1 MKQKLIN
8 IKDDHYVVVDNS
20 EIKEGDWCLYKNK
33 FGGQFICQAYVYERT
48 LMFDDGS
55 FNRSLGEGITPQK
68 DECKKITHST
78 DPLKIITTED
88 GIHLPDW
95 NEIKPLSP
103 RIVKENVG
111 WLDEKE
117 WEVEFTDGK
126 LKLK

>member
-8 IKDDHYVVVDNS
+8 IKDDHYVVVDDS

-78 DPLKIITTED
+78 QPIETFNWMGNSEKGYDT
-88 GIHLPDW
+88 
-95 NEIKPLSP
+95 IKPLSLQE
-103 RIVKENVG
+103 IKELIG
-111 WLDEKE
+111 YE
-117 WEVEFTDGK
+117 
-126 LKLK
+126 

>member
-8 IKDDHYVVVDNS
+8 IKDDHYVLVDES
-20 EIKEGDWCLYKNK
+20 SPIPGRDIVYS
-33 FGGQFICQAYVYERT
+33 YVTNTIVTFTDPRH
-48 LMFDDGS
+48 FSDG
-55 FNRSLGEGITPQK
+55 TY
-68 DECKKITHST
+68 KKITHST
-78 DPLKIITTED
+78 DPLKTITTED

-103 RIVKENVG
+103 RTVKENVG

-117 WEVEFTDGK
+117 WEVEFTDGI

>member
-78 DPLKIITTED
+78 LPLED
-88 GIHLPDW
+88 VMGLTNKLDAKGWVLIKPIYVH
-95 NEIKPLSP
+95 EIKEL
-103 RIVKENVG
+103 IGEVDV
-111 WLDEKE
+111 EKKA
-117 WEVEFTDGK
+117 D
-126 LKLK
+126 